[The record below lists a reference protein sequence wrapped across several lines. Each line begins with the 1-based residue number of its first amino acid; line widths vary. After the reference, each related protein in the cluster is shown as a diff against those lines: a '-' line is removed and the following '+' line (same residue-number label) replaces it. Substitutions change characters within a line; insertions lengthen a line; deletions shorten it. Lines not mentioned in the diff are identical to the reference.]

1 MQPYKSF
8 KELKESEVE
17 GKDYCIHFRE
27 GKTGILVMAP
37 HAGDIEPATGELA
50 DAIAGS
56 EHSFYGFWGLK
67 AKHNSVLHLDSTRF
81 DEPLAVD
88 LVKRSQTVLTIHGSK
103 ETQKIIFVGGRNT
116 ELKQIIQSDL
126 QHLGIL
132 LSESSRL
139 PGMKPEN
146 ICNRSRSGRGVQL
159 EVSVGLRREFFKGAT
174 EATLNK
180 SNRHFVKLVKALRAS
195 LNDYLAR
202 SGFETTSK
210 V

>member
-1 MQPYKSF
+1 MQPYGSF
-8 KELKESEVE
+8 IELKKNEVE

-50 DAIAGS
+50 DAIAGN

-67 AKHNSVLHLDSTRF
+67 AKHNSVLHIDSTRF

-88 LVKRSQTVLTIHGSK
+88 LVKKNQTVLTIHGSK
-103 ETQKIIFVGGRNT
+103 EAQKTIFVGGRNT

-126 QHLGIL
+126 QQLGMPL
-132 LSESSRL
+132 GESARL
-139 PGMKPEN
+139 AGIKPEN
-146 ICNRSRSGRGVQL
+146 ICNRGRSGQGVQL
-159 EVSVGLRREFFKGAT
+159 EISAGLRRDFSKGAT
-174 EATLNK
+174 GTALNE
-180 SNRHFVKLVKALRAS
+180 SHPLFVNLVDALRSA
-195 LNDYLAR
+195 LKKYLDL
-202 SGFETTSK
+202 K